1 MILIIDNYDSFTYNL
16 LQLAGSFDPDTRVV
30 RNDRISVDEII
41 GMYPSHLIISHGPG
55 HPKDA
60 GICRELVH
68 RIKGLVP
75 VLGICLGHQV
85 ICEAFGAAIVPAKQP
100 VHGKQREI
108 HIANGSRIFRGLP
121 PVIKAGRYHSLAVR
135 RSDLPEDLLVIAE
148 DSEEEIMGVK
158 HRHYE
163 IYGLQF
169 HPESILTPHGALI
182 MENFLKTGGGR
193 E

>member
-41 GMYPSHLIISHGPG
+41 GMYPSHLIISPGPG

-85 ICEAFGAAIVPAKQP
+85 ICEAFGGD
-100 VHGKQREI
+100 H
-108 HIANGSRIFRGLP
+108 L
-121 PVIKAGRYHSLAVR
+121 
-135 RSDLPEDLLVIAE
+135 
-148 DSEEEIMGVK
+148 
-158 HRHYE
+158 
-163 IYGLQF
+163 
-169 HPESILTPHGALI
+169 
-182 MENFLKTGGGR
+182 
-193 E
+193 